1 MSKESFRR
9 WCARE
14 IGRLDRGDVQASE
27 AVATATKKA
36 ALLGLPEL
44 VRSGQQLDAANQPGD
59 ALPFLASCIAA
70 CLEQAGDDR
79 PLTVAEAAA
88 EAGIGLRTMYG
99 LCERG
104 EIDHHRIGAGR
115 GTIRVNKK
123 ALAALQRQGSV
134 NAKGSRTTLEQLQT
148 I

>member
-1 MSKESFRR
+1 LACLSWS
-9 WCARE
+9 A
-14 IGRLDRGDVQASE
+14 G
-27 AVATATKKA
+27 
-36 ALLGLPEL
+36 
-44 VRSGQQLDAANQPGD
+44 GQQVDAANQPGD

-123 ALAALQRQGSV
+123 ALAALQRQGSERAR
-134 NAKGSRTTLEQLQT
+134 AKLDEITLHEALSA
-148 I
+148 